1 MDNVYVFT
9 GPENGVE
16 EAGSVEAAMKALT
29 QEDVSQKPIENDKS
43 RRLMDCDIDLGRI

>member
-9 GPENGVE
+9 GPENDVD

-29 QEDVSQKPIENDKS
+29 AQGLPAGI
-43 RRLMDCDIDLGRI
+43 